1 VELGARVVVS
11 TYNEPLITSEWA
23 VSIFEKARAEGL
35 LTAFVS
41 NGNGTSRV
49 LDYLQP
55 WVDLYKV
62 DLKSFDDRH
71 YRELGGRLEPILQT
85 IRSLYERGIWLEI
98 VTLLIPGFNDSADE
112 IDRLTRFVAGVSPLI
127 PWHVTAFHQDYRMQ
141 DPANTTPEMLQ
152 RAAAIAAANGLK
164 YVYAGNLPGRV
175 GSLEHTHCHCCN
187 ARLVERYGYQVLSYR
202 LTPEGAC
209 PDCATVI
216 PGRWGAGFAGQIAS
230 SPFLPGSRRLRTL

>member
-1 VELGARVVVS
+1 
-11 TYNEPLITSEWA
+11 
-23 VSIFEKARAEGL
+23 
-35 LTAFVS
+35 
-41 NGNGTSRV
+41 
-49 LDYLQP
+49 
-55 WVDLYKV
+55 
-62 DLKSFDDRH
+62 
-71 YRELGGRLEPILQT
+71 
-85 IRSLYERGIWLEI
+85 
-98 VTLLIPGFNDSADE
+98 
-112 IDRLTRFVAGVSPLI
+112 
-127 PWHVTAFHQDYRMQ
+127 MQ

-152 RAAAIAAANGLK
+152 RAAAIATANGLK

-175 GSLEHTHCHCCN
+175 GSLEHTHCHGCN